1 MTAPKFQADPAD
13 HLPPSLAELVRLI
26 GFPATLKLVERFG
39 GGRLYVP
46 LEEHLNDQH
55 AIVLAIGKEAARK
68 LSRDRATEIL
78 EIPRAAAYMRVV
90 RDTIMREQYETKSAT
105 DLAREYG
112 MTRRNVF
119 YRVGAAN
126 DDEQDDLF
134 GK

>member
-1 MTAPKFQADPAD
+1 MSAAQQADPAD

-39 GGRLYVP
+39 GVRLYVP
-46 LEEHLNDQH
+46 LEEHLNEVH
-55 AIVLAIGKEAARK
+55 AIVCAIGGESARK

-90 RDTIMREQYETKSAT
+90 RDVLMREQYETESASA
-105 DLAREYG
+105 LARKYG

-126 DDEQDDLF
+126 DIDQGDLF
-134 GK
+134 QD